1 METLLGLCMGLGLAA
16 SCGFR
21 VFAPLLVLSIAS
33 RSELV
38 SLSDQMAWLGS
49 TPVIIGLSSAC
60 LFEIIAYKIPWIDH
74 ALDTIASP
82 AAVVAGTLAA
92 ASQLGDLGP
101 AMTWSTAA
109 IAGGG
114 AAAASQTM
122 NVSARGV
129 STITTGGIFN
139 PFISV
144 VQTITSVVLSWLAI
158 VLPMV
163 VGVLVLIVLLCV
175 AILFIKRRSARKNQA
190 IALSLS

>member
-1 METLLGLCMGLGLAA
+1 
-16 SCGFR
+16 
-21 VFAPLLVLSIAS
+21 
-33 RSELV
+33 
-38 SLSDQMAWLGS
+38 MAWLGS

-190 IALSLS
+190 IAFSLS

>member
-1 METLLGLCMGLGLAA
+1 MGLGLAA

-21 VFAPLLVLSIAS
+21 VFAPLLVLAIAS

-38 SLSDQMAWLGS
+38 ALSDQMTWLGS
-49 TPVIIGLSSAC
+49 TPVIVGLGSAC
-60 LFEIIAYKIPWIDH
+60 LFEVIAYKIPWIDH

-101 AMTWSTAA
+101 AMTWTTAA

-114 AAAASQTM
+114 VAGASQTM

-129 STITTGGIFN
+129 STITTAGIFN
-139 PFISV
+139 PIISV
-144 VQTITSVVLSWLAI
+144 IQTMVSVILSWLTI
-158 VLPMV
+158 LLPMV
-163 VGVLVLIVLLCV
+163 VGGLILIVIVSGGLWYYSRKRSSRRESVTRGV
-175 AILFIKRRSARKNQA
+175 AITV
-190 IALSLS
+190 